1 VVHNREGREL
11 LISDRGRG
19 TTMALRVVNINL
31 NAFHT
36 LIDTSSIQWT
46 RYDLMTDNN
55 DTECKTKFEMWT

>member
-1 VVHNREGREL
+1 
-11 LISDRGRG
+11 
-19 TTMALRVVNINL
+19 MALRVVNINL